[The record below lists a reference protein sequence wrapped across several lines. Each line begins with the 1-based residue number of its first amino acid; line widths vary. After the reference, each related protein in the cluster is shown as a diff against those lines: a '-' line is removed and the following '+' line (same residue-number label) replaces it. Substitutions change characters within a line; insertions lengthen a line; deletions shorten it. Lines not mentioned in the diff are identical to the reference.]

1 MTITCEPGHCHHLQS
16 ARKKQWQFRTYL
28 YSPKCTKT
36 MKWSTKRKYIK
47 TSWLLIS
54 VFSLNRH
61 VNQPS
66 ILLYLLL
73 YCAGFLPLT
82 SFLLCMHS
90 SLSTTNALLNILS
103 KQYMHFYLPTF
114 IVTEKGRES
123 RQTTSAA
130 MLSWEIH
137 IWKKCGVPEIYC
149 CRLWNQRSSRFIFKN
164 NTKKK
169 QSRPVRSSSVLWLF

>member
-1 MTITCEPGHCHHLQS
+1 MAFNFSVQSEQACQS
-16 ARKKQWQFRTYL
+16 AQYPSLSRTVL
-28 YSPKCTKT
+28 C
-36 MKWSTKRKYIK
+36 WI
-47 TSWLLIS
+47 
-54 VFSLNRH
+54 
-61 VNQPS
+61 
-66 ILLYLLL
+66 
-73 YCAGFLPLT
+73 LPLT

-114 IVTEKGRES
+114 IVTEKGKES